1 MPRPELRN
9 AEGRFVESP
18 DTLHRKTIG
27 LRIPKA
33 DYPSFLALCAKMELT
48 PTELARKAVIDYI
61 NRMES
66 AEMLP

>member
-1 MPRPELRN
+1 
-9 AEGRFVESP
+9 VESP

-27 LRIPKA
+27 LRIPKT
-33 DYPSFLALCAKMELT
+33 DYPRFLALCAKMELT